1 MRILFLSD
9 NFSPELNAPATRTHE
24 HARYWVKWGH
34 DVTVLTCAPN
44 FPEGKVFP
52 GYRNRWYQS
61 EIIDGIKVVRV
72 KTFIAENKGFL
83 IRILDF
89 VSFMLSSFVFG
100 LFQKK
105 PDLVVATSPQFFA
118 VVGGWLL
125 AVVRRVPFVFELRD
139 LWPASIIAVS
149 AMQNSSFLH
158 FIEHLELFLYRRSKY
173 IVALT
178 ESFKADLVSRGI
190 PEKKIIVIPN
200 GVDNSR
206 YRPLPKNNELLA
218 QLELSNKFVFG
229 YIGTLGM
236 AHGLDSVLQV
246 ANQLSNTSNIHF
258 LFVGSGSEKQRL
270 VETAQKMN
278 LTNVTFVP
286 AQPKS
291 KIKIYLS
298 ICDIALIHLKN
309 HPLFKMVIPSKIFE
323 ALAMGIPILMVSPV
337 GEASSIIRSAGA
349 GLCIPSENPTA
360 FLEAINYLFESPEKL
375 QKMGRAGREA
385 SFRFSRE
392 LRAKEMISVFNM
404 ATRDMEALNS
414 LRTIEKIVRFKDFV
428 EK

>member
-9 NFSPELNAPATRTHE
+9 NFPPELNAPAARTHE

-34 DVTVLTCAPN
+34 DVTVITCAPN

-72 KTFIAENKGFL
+72 KTYIAENKGFL
-83 IRILDF
+83 IRILDY

-105 PDLVVATSPQFFA
+105 PDFVIATSPQFFA
-118 VVGGWLL
+118 AVGGWLL
-125 AVVRRVPFVFELRD
+125 AVIRRVPFVFELRD

-149 AMQNSSFLH
+149 AMEKSFLMS
-158 FIEHLELFLYRRSKY
+158 FLERLELFLYRRSKF

-178 ESFKADLVSRGI
+178 DSFKTDLVSRGI
-190 PEKKIIVIPN
+190 PEKKIVVIPN
-200 GVDNSR
+200 GVDISR
-206 YRPLPKNNELLA
+206 YHPLPKNNDLLA
-218 QLELSNKFVFG
+218 QLELSNKFIFG

-236 AHGLDSVLQV
+236 AHGLDSVLKM
-246 ANQLSNTSNIHF
+246 AKQLTKNSDIHF
-258 LFVGSGSEKQRL
+258 LFVGSGAEKQRL
-270 VETAQKMN
+270 MEMSESMN

-291 KIKIYLS
+291 KIKNYLS
-298 ICDIALIHLKN
+298 ICDIALVHLKN
-309 HPLFKMVIPSKIFE
+309 HPVFKTVIPSKIFE
-323 ALAMGIPILMVSPV
+323 SLAMGIPILMVSPE
-337 GEASSIIRSAGA
+337 GEASSIVRNAGA

-360 FLEAINYLFESPEKL
+360 FFKAINYLFESPQKL
-375 QKMGRAGREA
+375 QEMGRAGREA
-385 SFRFSRE
+385 SFRFTRE
-392 LRAKEMISVFNM
+392 LRAKEMTSVFNM
-404 ATRDMEALNS
+404 VTRDLDALNS
-414 LRTIEKIVRFKDFV
+414 LRTIQKIVRFKDFV
-428 EK
+428 DK